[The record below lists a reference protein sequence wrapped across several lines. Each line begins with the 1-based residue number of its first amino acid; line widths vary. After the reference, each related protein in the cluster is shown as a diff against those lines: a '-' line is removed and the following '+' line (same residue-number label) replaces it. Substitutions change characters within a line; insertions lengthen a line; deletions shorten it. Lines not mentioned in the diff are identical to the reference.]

1 MTMDELNALRT
12 ERQALL
18 QHLALAAV
26 PGSEW
31 TNEDERLYLVITGEI
46 GGPEGALCVRR
57 FDSQGFSGHA
67 ERGDAAA
74 AAKEILDWL
83 GTGARPAPGAL
94 ERLAQGFDEL
104 PLRVLLTRPARSAA
118 PWSWHARRVY
128 GLPHDA
134 HQAYGRALDSG
145 LEARVEVLPS
155 DRSWSDTAQ
164 AVDALVARVNGGTD
178 AA

>member
-1 MTMDELNALRT
+1 MTMDELDALRT

-31 TNEDERLYLVITGEI
+31 TNEDERLFLVLTGEI

-57 FDSQGFSGHA
+57 FDAQGFSGHA
-67 ERGDAAA
+67 ERSDAAA
-74 AAKEILDWL
+74 AAKEILAWL

-94 ERLAQGFDEL
+94 ERLAQGFDAL
-104 PLRVLLTRPARSAA
+104 PVHVLLTRPAERTA

-134 HQAYGRALDSG
+134 HQAYGRALNAG

-155 DRSWSDTAQ
+155 GCRWSDVAG
-164 AVDALVARVNGGTD
+164 AADALVARANGGTD
-178 AA
+178 AV